1 MNMLNDGS
9 AVRLSCKTDFFVPM
23 TKNGPLVIKR
33 DDNYQCILLQNAGN
47 TNIIINDRWTLF
59 PQGTYGTGTTDNL
72 DIQEVNFK
80 VVFDE
85 TVAVSPNNRLEISV
99 SRVSFCDC
107 EKVIVCPT

>member
-1 MNMLNDGS
+1 MNMLPDGT
-9 AVRLSCKTDFFVPM
+9 AVRLSCKTDFMVPM
-23 TKNGPLVIKR
+23 ATNGVLEISR
-33 DDNYQCILLQNAGN
+33 DQNYQCILLQNAGN

-72 DIQEVNFK
+72 DIQELKFN

-85 TVAVSPNNRLEISV
+85 TVAVSPVNRLEISV

-107 EKVIVCPT
+107 EKVVVCPI